1 MDERDWCL
9 QGVLFFAT
17 GLFQYFKEDK
27 VKVLILE
34 LVKRYIDGYLV
45 FDSVENFGLKL
56 MISKELKKYG
66 NIQSRWIYL

>member
-1 MDERDWCL
+1 
-9 QGVLFFAT
+9 
-17 GLFQYFKEDK
+17 